1 METLAEP
8 LDQQLRPPNPD
19 IASDAAKAEKPLAWA
34 KIEVQ
39 DVPGQPGYY
48 RAMAFMRP
56 HFQLEGLDISL
67 RLVARQ
73 LSQG

>member
-1 METLAEP
+1 VIANPEGQPDDVKAQRP
-8 LDQQLRPPNPD
+8 L
-19 IASDAAKAEKPLAWA
+19 SWA

-48 RAMAFMRP
+48 RARALLRP

-67 RLVARQ
+67 RMVARQ

>member
-1 METLAEP
+1 VISNPEGQSDDVKAQRP
-8 LDQQLRPPNPD
+8 L
-19 IASDAAKAEKPLAWA
+19 SWA

-48 RAMAFMRP
+48 RARALLRP

-67 RLVARQ
+67 RMVARQ